1 MQFLHNQCMLYIYS
15 TQIVY
20 ISIRGIAN
28 ILNRFQMT
36 VYSMLFDQEVYT
48 ETVPSGQVV
57 SNVIDLDILNDTD
70 NL

>member
-1 MQFLHNQCMLYIYS
+1 MQS
-15 TQIVY
+15 TCRSHTQNSIQLVY
-20 ISIRGIAN
+20 IAIRGIAK

-36 VYSMLFDQEVYT
+36 VYSMLFDQEIYMA
-48 ETVPSGQVV
+48 TVPGGQVV

>member
-1 MQFLHNQCMLYIYS
+1 M
-15 TQIVY
+15 Y

>member
-1 MQFLHNQCMLYIYS
+1 M
-15 TQIVY
+15 Y
-20 ISIRGIAN
+20 ISIRGIAK

-48 ETVPSGQVV
+48 ASVPSGQVV
-57 SNVIDLDILNDTD
+57 DNVIDLDILNDTD